1 MSPDISQRSGTA
13 PRWALA
19 WIVAAVALVLN
30 WTVPTAL
37 VSAQFEAGNTA
48 PGLSS
53 GARAAQPGTL
63 PRAQPRSITAEA
75 GVPKP
80 LLGKLNADGKPK
92 VVLPIIAVDAIARAP
107 VAWRIVCRAAPPPLA
122 TRFFDP
128 RAPPA
133 AA

>member
-1 MSPDISQRSGTA
+1 MSPDISQRSGSA
-13 PRWALA
+13 PRWASA

-30 WTVPTAL
+30 WTVPAAL
-37 VSAQFEAGNTA
+37 VSGQFEAGNTA

-63 PRAQPRSITAEA
+63 PRVQPHGIAAEA
-75 GVPKP
+75 GLPKP
-80 LLGKLNADGKPK
+80 PQGKLNAGGKPTA
-92 VVLPIIAVDAIARAP
+92 VLPIIAVDAVARAP
-107 VAWRIVCRAAPPPLA
+107 VAWRIIVCTAPPPRA